1 VTVAPIRMMDVV
13 KVENAPTRLGQE
25 ATWAVQVV
33 LICIGHVAGVVASHR
48 IARRLFPERRQ
59 AIRSLLPQLVMMVG
73 LSVCGLW
80 LMHLDMNM
88 RMGRM

>member
-1 VTVAPIRMMDVV
+1 MGSSGVGPAPLLEQGTV
-13 KVENAPTRLGQE
+13 
-25 ATWAVQVV
+25 WAIQVA
-33 LICIGHVAGVVASHR
+33 LIVIGHVAGIIVAHR
-48 IARRLFPERRQ
+48 ASRRLIPDRKL
-59 AIRSLLPQLVMMVG
+59 ATRSLLPMLVMMVL